1 MWWIE
6 LIIICVFAMIMVPIE
21 KRIYRSVTKN
31 WLAWIISVVIGII
44 LLYPCAILYKY
55 LIEE

>member
-1 MWWIE
+1 M
-6 LIIICVFAMIMVPIE
+6 IIVCVFAMIMVPIE